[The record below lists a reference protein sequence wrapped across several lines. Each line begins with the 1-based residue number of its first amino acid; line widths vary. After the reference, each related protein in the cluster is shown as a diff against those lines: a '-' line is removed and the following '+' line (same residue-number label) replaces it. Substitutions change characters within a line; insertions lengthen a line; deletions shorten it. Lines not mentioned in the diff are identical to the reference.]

1 MGICES
7 EANNP
12 KKENVLTKKR
22 LQPFHAP
29 IRSQKNLKTC
39 PKIMV

>member
-12 KKENVLTKKR
+12 EKENLSKKNK

-29 IRSQKNLKTC
+29 IRSQKIFQNLHR
-39 PKIMV
+39 